1 MASCP
6 DAGTVTALTEALVS
20 FYAGLWNQI
29 LACSCAGTPWGMS
42 LFVSPSFWQRFR
54 NRAMKTER
62 LMLASVANVPD
73 CCGTPKWL
81 PHGLLSLAL
90 CYSFRYYT
98 GLMPTKIQPQTS
110 FLTIPA

>member
-1 MASCP
+1 MLSSLFFHVRTPLLAGLLVASCP

-20 FYAGLWNQI
+20 LYAGLWNQI

-54 NRAMKTER
+54 NRATKTER

-73 CCGTPKWL
+73 CCGIPK
-81 PHGLLSLAL
+81 
-90 CYSFRYYT
+90 
-98 GLMPTKIQPQTS
+98 
-110 FLTIPA
+110 